1 VAAGI
6 SEGKQKHPT
15 EHLRVG
21 WGWGWGWARG
31 LANGEVFTCVDV
43 GDLPLGVEG
52 DDRAG
57 ATPAGG
63 DAPAR
68 DGQEPRGLEL
78 QHGAQS
84 SAVSGGEQRVVNL
97 PSISLGPW
105 LFVYVS
111 LTTVRQFGTRG
122 EGQRDDGKREGRNMW
137 LLIWVLR
144 SVWAHPRDGKWPI
157 WEGSWARSF

>member
-1 VAAGI
+1 MPPSLPRRA
-6 SEGKQKHPT
+6 P
-15 EHLRVG
+15 RVG
-21 WGWGWGWARG
+21 DRAPRQRHPRPHS
-31 LANGEVFTCVDV
+31 LPHRICVDV

-122 EGQRDDGKREGRNMW
+122 EGQRDDGKREGRGEE
-137 LLIWVLR
+137 V
-144 SVWAHPRDGKWPI
+144 PRL
-157 WEGSWARSF
+157 SH